1 MPDTMTPEQR
11 SRCMAAV
18 HSKDTKPEVLV
29 RKFLFAKGLRF
40 RVCDRKLPGKPD
52 IVLPK
57 YKTVVFIDGC
67 FWHGHEGCKYYR
79 QPHTRTDF
87 WQSKINTNKL
97 RDRRNDTDLTNAGWR
112 VIRLWECEIRNKSSQ
127 AAALDTLYRHIVGQT
142 SPVPYIQ
149 SSNPM
154 PIAAE
159 PRSTFSPK
167 AYRLSLIS
175 SHTAQSGNMALT
187 IIEQEEVDILGNQA
201 DAIPLSDNRE
211 EA

>member
-1 MPDTMTPEQR
+1 MSDTMTPEQR

-29 RKFLFAKGLRF
+29 RKFLFSKGLRF

-57 YKTVVFIDGC
+57 YKTVIFIDGC
-67 FWHGHEGCKYYR
+67 FWHGHEGCKHSHL
-79 QPHTRTDF
+79 PHTRVDF
-87 WQSKINTNKL
+87 WRNKINTNKL

-112 VIRLWECEIRNKSSQ
+112 VIRLWECEIRNKASQ
-127 AAALDTLYRHIVGQT
+127 ADALDTLYQHIIGQA

-149 SSNPM
+149 EANSL

-159 PRSTFSPK
+159 SRSTFFPK

-175 SHTAQSGNMALT
+175 SHTAQSGGMELT
-187 IIEQEEVDILGNQA
+187 IIEQEEVTTAETAAKKHLN
-201 DAIPLSDNRE
+201 
-211 EA
+211 

>member
-1 MPDTMTPEQR
+1 MCRLNNPTDITMSDTMTPEQR

-29 RKFLFAKGLRF
+29 RKFLFSKGLRF

-67 FWHGHEGCKYYR
+67 FWHGHEECKYYR
-79 QPHTRTDF
+79 LPHTRTDF

-97 RDRRNDTDLTNAGWR
+97 RDRRNDTDLTDAGWR
-112 VIRLWECEIRNKSSQ
+112 IIRLWECEIRNKASQ
-127 AAALDTLYRHIVGQT
+127 VVALEALYRHIVGQA

-149 SSNPM
+149 EANSS

-159 PRSTFSPK
+159 PGSTFASK

-175 SHTAQSGNMALT
+175 SHTAQSGDMALT
-187 IIEQEEVDILGNQA
+187 IIEQEDINLEKNH
-201 DAIPLSDNRE
+201 
-211 EA
+211 

>member
-1 MPDTMTPEQR
+1 MSDTMTPEQR

-57 YKTVVFIDGC
+57 YKTVIFIDGC
-67 FWHGHEGCKYYR
+67 FWHGHEGCKHSHLP
-79 QPHTRTDF
+79 QTRVDF
-87 WQSKINTNKL
+87 WRNKINTNKL
-97 RDRRNDTDLTNAGWR
+97 RDRQNDTDLTNAGWR
-112 VIRLWECEIRNKSSQ
+112 VIRLWECEISNKASQ
-127 AAALDTLYRHIVGQT
+127 VEALDALYRHIVGQT
-142 SPVPYIQ
+142 TPRPYTQ
-149 SSNPM
+149 PSYPL

-159 PRSTFSPK
+159 PSSAPK

-175 SHTAQSGNMALT
+175 SHTAQSSDMELT
-187 IIEQEEVDILGNQA
+187 IIRWEEYSTSV
-201 DAIPLSDNRE
+201 
-211 EA
+211 